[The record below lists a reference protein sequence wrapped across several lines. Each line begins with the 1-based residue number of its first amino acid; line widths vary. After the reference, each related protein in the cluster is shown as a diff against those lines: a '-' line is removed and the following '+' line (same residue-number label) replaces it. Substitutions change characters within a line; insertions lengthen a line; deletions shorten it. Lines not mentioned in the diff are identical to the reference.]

1 MREFTMRYAVNDY
14 LEASGANRPSIGG
27 EETILAHRKIAANRR
42 TKHGRVTST
51 ARILCHARRR
61 KRTLNR
67 LAIDCIYALSKEEL
81 SKVTYLSTHLA
92 TRILTSYSKYNGM
105 VTKMRVIK
113 SGGVIT
119 AATSIIMR
127 NECFR

>member
-1 MREFTMRYAVNDY
+1 MTDNEYSKARKAAVDALIYWAKTGMREFTMRDAVNDY

-81 SKVTYLSTHLA
+81 SKVDRELEWIVEDLP
-92 TRILTSYSKYNGM
+92 RQNYSLK
-105 VTKMRVIK
+105 R
-113 SGGVIT
+113 
-119 AATSIIMR
+119 
-127 NECFR
+127 